1 MLDRVER
8 AAVRRQK
15 ELLEP
20 VVEELLHPLRLVD
33 AQVVHHDRHLALD
46 LLFQSDDEVVEGV
59 GVVAAVKYLVVCES
73 IALRYGSDYAA
84 RAASVARYLDGHIAL
99 HPEPGGH

>member
-1 MLDRVER
+1 M
-8 AAVRRQK
+8 
-15 ELLEP
+15 
-20 VVEELLHPLRLVD
+20 D
-33 AQVVHHDRHLALD
+33 AQVVHHNRHLALD
-46 LLFQSDDEVVEGV
+46 LLFQRDYKVIEGV
-59 GVVAAVKYLVVCES
+59 GVVAAVKFLVMCES